1 MFDDS
6 ADRLSS
12 RAYDALLRM
21 ILDDTLLPGTCLSER
36 EIATRLDM
44 SRTPVR
50 EAFLLLENDGLLG
63 RLGNNRGYYIKERR
77 IEDFIDSLEVRLILE
92 PEAAARATGRMPLP
106 EITMF
111 RDRIHGLIEAAR
123 SGKGVSRDSS
133 RVIDDEL
140 HQAIA
145 RATANEHLSDIIS
158 TLRRR
163 TAVFDIQSLPERAL
177 DSCREHLAILD
188 ALENGPADQTR
199 EAMRTHLIGVRESII
214 THLTRRPRASHAE
227 TGMLTSVEK

>member
-1 MFDDS
+1 MTDDS
-6 ADRLSS
+6 ADRLSA

-63 RLGNNRGYYIKERR
+63 RLGNNRGYYIKERK
-77 IEDFIDSLEVRLILE
+77 IEDFINSLEVRLILE

-106 EITMF
+106 QITMF
-111 RDRIHGLIEAAR
+111 RDRIHGLIDAAQ
-123 SGKGVSRDSS
+123 SSKGVSRDSS
-133 RVIDDEL
+133 RVVDDEL

-145 RATANEHLSDIIS
+145 RATANEHLCDIIS

-177 DSCREHLAILD
+177 DSCREHLVILD
-188 ALENGPADQTR
+188 ALENGPANQTR
-199 EAMRTHLIGVRESII
+199 EAMRIHLIGVRDSII
-214 THLTRRPRASHAE
+214 TYLTRRPSAAQGE
-227 TGMLTSVEK
+227 MDLLTYADK